1 MSTERQANVSREA
14 REACLM
20 SCWGRGPATGSQS
33 PPLPRG
39 KGAALFFFMKLEG
52 AFFWFSM
59 IRQRTHT
66 CRGAA
71 RLCPLWLGVRSLH
84 SFQDSEATFQEV
96 MELSLERKLSSLTT
110 KILGGALFFFF
121 WSMRWTTSASFSR
134 LSRPLCSKGSTLSL
148 SVCSLRLLKK

>member
-1 MSTERQANVSREA
+1 
-14 REACLM
+14 M

-66 CRGAA
+66 CRGAG

-84 SFQDSEATFQEV
+84 SFQDSEATYQEV
-96 MELSLERKLSSLTT
+96 MELEALLSYHENLGGSSLLFLLEHEVDDFCFFFKVEQTSLFEGLHPFFERMLSSSFEEVEGIVRISFPYLERKRSL
-110 KILGGALFFFF
+110 LAD
-121 WSMRWTTSASFSR
+121 
-134 LSRPLCSKGSTLSL
+134 
-148 SVCSLRLLKK
+148 

>member
-1 MSTERQANVSREA
+1 
-14 REACLM
+14 M

-66 CRGAA
+66 CRGAG

-84 SFQDSEATFQEV
+84 SFQDSEATYQEV
-96 MELSLERKLSSLTT
+96 MELSRKKLSSLTT

-121 WSMRWTTSASFSR
+121 
-134 LSRPLCSKGSTLSL
+134 
-148 SVCSLRLLKK
+148 

>member
-1 MSTERQANVSREA
+1 
-14 REACLM
+14 M
-20 SCWGRGPATGSQS
+20 SCWGSGPATGSQS

-66 CRGAA
+66 CRGAG

-84 SFQDSEATFQEV
+84 SFQDSEATYQEV
-96 MELSLERKLSSLTT
+96 MELSLERSSPLLPRKSWGELSSFSFRAR
-110 KILGGALFFFF
+110 GG
-121 WSMRWTTSASFSR
+121 
-134 LSRPLCSKGSTLSL
+134 
-148 SVCSLRLLKK
+148 RLLFLFQG

>member
-1 MSTERQANVSREA
+1 
-14 REACLM
+14 M

-84 SFQDSEATFQEV
+84 SFSRLRSDFPRGNGA
-96 MELSLERKLSSLTT
+96 LSRKKLSSLTT

>member
-1 MSTERQANVSREA
+1 
-14 REACLM
+14 M

-66 CRGAA
+66 CRGAG

-84 SFQDSEATFQEV
+84 SFQDSEATYQEV
-96 MELSLERKLSSLTT
+96 MELSLERSSPLLPRKSWGELSS
-110 KILGGALFFFF
+110 F
-121 WSMRWTTSASFSR
+121 SFR
-134 LSRPLCSKGSTLSL
+134 A
-148 SVCSLRLLKK
+148 

>member
-1 MSTERQANVSREA
+1 MLKRRRKWSGALALTKGERSLFLSTERQANVSREA
-14 REACLM
+14 RGACLM

-66 CRGAA
+66 CRGAG

-84 SFQDSEATFQEV
+84 SFQDSEATYQEV
-96 MELSLERKLSSLTT
+96 MELSLERSSPLLPRKSWGELSS
-110 KILGGALFFFF
+110 F
-121 WSMRWTTSASFSR
+121 SFR
-134 LSRPLCSKGSTLSL
+134 A
-148 SVCSLRLLKK
+148 